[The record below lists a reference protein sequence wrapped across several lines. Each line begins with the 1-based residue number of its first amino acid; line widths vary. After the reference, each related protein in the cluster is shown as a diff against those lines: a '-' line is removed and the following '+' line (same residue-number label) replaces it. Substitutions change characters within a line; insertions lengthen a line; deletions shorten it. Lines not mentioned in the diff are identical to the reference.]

1 MIAKR
6 SLSFVRSTGIYY
18 CGEIKETLLIA
29 VVREMPIFKKP
40 IFLRKNPVTGE
51 TQNCYRFEV
60 EREEKDESLEW
71 VADQSNDLSL
81 SCLSQQLLENT
92 SWWMDLLR
100 QFLQAHLSMFS
111 KAYTAEQ
118 LQKVIK
124 HEIMITTQSVSH
136 PFPFFVSFFPITFQV
151 NGGTFIVQWSY
162 ETRSLSIDIPDS
174 ESITNTVNPL
184 IALPDLKTDVLE
196 EVDMD
201 QIPIDKNPTDTSV
214 DPSASIRQMD
224 RHRVKEARLKAKVSL
239 YKAQLQMRHYYD
251 KYGEEY
257 EDSEYD
263 TEDETSDE
271 ESDEEIEEI
280 QL

>member
-1 MIAKR
+1 
-6 SLSFVRSTGIYY
+6 
-18 CGEIKETLLIA
+18 
-29 VVREMPIFKKP
+29 MPIFKKP

-60 EREEKDESLEW
+60 EREEKDDLLEW

-81 SCLSQQLLENT
+81 SVLSQQLDENT
-92 SWWMDLLR
+92 SWWVSLLQ

-118 LQKVIK
+118 LKRVIK
-124 HEIMITTQSVSH
+124 HEMIANKQPVSH
-136 PFPFFVSFFPITFQV
+136 SFPLFVSVFPITFQV
-151 NGGTFIVQWSY
+151 NGGMFIVQWSY
-162 ETRSLSIDIPDS
+162 TTRPVSIDIPDS
-174 ESITNTVNPL
+174 ESNDNTANPV
-184 IALPDLKTDVLE
+184 IALPDLKSESLE

-201 QIPIDKNPTDTSV
+201 QIPIDKNPTDTSI

-224 RHRVKEARLKAKVSL
+224 RHRIKEARLKAKVSL
-239 YKAQLQMRHYYD
+239 YKAQLQMRQYYD

-263 TEDETSDE
+263 TDDDTSDE
-271 ESDEEIEEI
+271 ESDDEIEEI